1 MNRDMKSTLGMATAA
16 AALIAAAAIASGDAL
31 ADEMSGQ
38 SATSAGTM
46 SSAKAPTNALKR
58 SDLPAFGPTEWTLNQ
73 NEPKP
78 RTSSY
83 TPEQAKADYTANRE
97 SVRALT
103 AEDSGS
109 SYFWKLPPEPGA
121 NLMGGPAR

>member
-31 ADEMSGQ
+31 ADEITGA
-38 SATSAGTM
+38 SATSPSAM
-46 SSAKAPTNALKR
+46 SPAKARTGAIKR
-58 SDLPAFGPTEWTLNQ
+58 SDLPTYGPTEWTLNQ
-73 NEPKP
+73 HEPLGA
-78 RTSSY
+78 SSY
-83 TPEQAKADYTANRE
+83 TPRQAQADYTANRE
-97 SVRALT
+97 AVRALT

-109 SYFWKLPPEPGA
+109 SYTWKLPPEPGT